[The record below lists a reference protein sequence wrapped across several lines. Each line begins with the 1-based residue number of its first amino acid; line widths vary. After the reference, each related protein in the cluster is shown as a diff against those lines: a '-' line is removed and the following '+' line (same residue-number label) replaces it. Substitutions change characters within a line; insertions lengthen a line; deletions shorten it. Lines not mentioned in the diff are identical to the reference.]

1 MARIETIEA
10 IQDLKDLDCGLQT
23 WYAAKDS
30 DSVRVQR
37 IRGFE
42 MMRSSEIMRRLLY
55 DVQPERRVRL
65 TVGLTAIRGS
75 DFQKREYDMY
85 TEVPR
90 TLGPGY
96 ELILERTEN
105 VNVREFRREPPH
117 MELYVGD
124 YVVLVGLSKVGK
136 TLSEGGQLSIIEAP
150 QRA

>member
-1 MARIETIEA
+1 
-10 IQDLKDLDCGLQT
+10 
-23 WYAAKDS
+23 
-30 DSVRVQR
+30 
-37 IRGFE
+37 
-42 MMRSSEIMRRLLY
+42 
-55 DVQPERRVRL
+55 
-65 TVGLTAIRGS
+65 
-75 DFQKREYDMY
+75 MY